1 MELVALW
8 HVRSS
13 WIRDQIRVPCTG
25 RQILIH
31 CATKEA
37 PYAFLIIGYLDINA
51 YKVTF
56 GFPCDSDSKKSASN
70 AGDLGSILGGED
82 PLENKMTTYS
92 SILAWRIPWAE
103 DPGGLQSMGSQRVR
117 HDWVTETHE
126 MTLLLTIN
134 THNSPWR
141 FPSP

>member
-70 AGDLGSILGGED
+70 AGDLGSILGGGRSPGEENGH
-82 PLENKMTTYS
+82 PLQYSCLEN
-92 SILAWRIPWAE
+92 PWTE
-103 DPGGLQSMGSQRVR
+103 KPGGLQSVGFLRVR
-117 HDWVTETHE
+117 HD
-126 MTLLLTIN
+126 
-134 THNSPWR
+134 
-141 FPSP
+141 